1 MDDLSDFRFLGY
13 QIVNIAYHINDVQN
27 PTERTKLTHKILV
40 SVSPENLDDGKTRLE
55 CNISAAT
62 MPLKG
67 DLPCEVVF
75 DLQVI
80 MIGRFNGPEDTSEA
94 DFKKFLNLN
103 GVATLLPLLR
113 GAVASITQ
121 AINLPQ
127 PIVLPLFNVYNMPQ
141 NQNGEAQ

>member
-1 MDDLSDFRFLGY
+1 M
-13 QIVNIAYHINDVQN
+13 
-27 PTERTKLTHKILV
+27 
-40 SVSPENLDDGKTRLE
+40 
-55 CNISAAT
+55 
-62 MPLKG
+62 
-67 DLPCEVVF
+67 VF

-80 MIGRFNGPEDTSEA
+80 MIGSFKGPEDTSEE

>member
-13 QIVNIAYHINDVQN
+13 QIVKITYHINDVKN
-27 PTERTKLTHKILV
+27 PTEQTKLTHKILV
-40 SVSPENLDDGKTRLE
+40 SVSPENLDDGRTRLE
-55 CNISAAT
+55 CNISAST
-62 MPLKG
+62 MPVEDDVPG
-67 DLPCEVVF
+67 EAVF
-75 DLQVI
+75 DLQII
-80 MIGRFNGPEDTSEA
+80 MIGRFKGPKNISES

-113 GAVASITQ
+113 GAVTSITQ

-141 NQNGEAQ
+141 NQNGEGQ